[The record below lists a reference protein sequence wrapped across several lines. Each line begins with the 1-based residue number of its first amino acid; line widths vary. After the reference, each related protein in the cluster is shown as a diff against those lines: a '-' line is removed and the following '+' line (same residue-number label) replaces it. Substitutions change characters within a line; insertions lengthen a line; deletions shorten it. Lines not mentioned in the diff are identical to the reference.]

1 MLSHPSPQPSPHL
14 RSAQDFTK
22 GPEGSLIPATLQPG
36 WVCEEWGGGPLE
48 RASGLEE
55 PRSLDQSSDRT
66 GRCTGAQPV
75 SLPLFQPC
83 SLTTAVHAAVS
94 LQGGKGL
101 LLPWSR
107 TGFALRAVTGL
118 QKELPD
124 WTPRRAVVKGGRWPP
139 SEHKGVLGTRG
150 GGTAQGSGGG
160 ILFPCSFT
168 GSCVAGLQH
177 HTWRTSPPSA
187 TQVADICKGGF
198 LGVTGSRTVALAQ
211 AADPKQS
218 FTYVQKLPS
227 ALWVEPRPGLHSLRP
242 SLEAQRCPQAAPSHT
257 CSQSPWGPGRGWTN
271 PCHPGCGA

>member
-1 MLSHPSPQPSPHL
+1 MIRRP
-14 RSAQDFTK
+14 
-22 GPEGSLIPATLQPG
+22 
-36 WVCEEWGGGPLE
+36 
-48 RASGLEE
+48 
-55 PRSLDQSSDRT
+55 PRSTQAKT
-66 GRCTGAQPV
+66 
-75 SLPLFQPC
+75 
-83 SLTTAVHAAVS
+83 
-94 LQGGKGL
+94 
-101 LLPWSR
+101 
-107 TGFALRAVTGL
+107 
-118 QKELPD
+118 
-124 WTPRRAVVKGGRWPP
+124 
-139 SEHKGVLGTRG
+139 
-150 GGTAQGSGGG
+150 
-160 ILFPCSFT
+160 LFPYTTLFRSSHSSLDST
-168 GSCVAGLQH
+168 ATVQLENLSRQGQVGLGLWEVVAGLQH